1 MQDFTF
7 GKVRIHFHIE
17 HGVVISNTPSRRVVW
32 IRTKGG
38 DELRLE
44 YAFEDFHLRKGHKV
58 YVIYAGSSHK
68 EDMYPVLLRNHNLS
82 LSFDLES
89 SDFLYQ
95 ELIPTMRANGW
106 ILAVLLIPWP
116 FIFLLSGQWWG
127 GIVLPMI
134 YLMTV
139 GKFDDKRKARLV
151 PELDNHIY
159 MLDRRATA
167 RRVVTRALSR
177 NL

>member
-7 GKVRIHFHIE
+7 GKFKIHFQIE
-17 HGVVISNTPSRRVVW
+17 HGVVISNTPGRRVAW
-32 IRTKGG
+32 IRTKEG
-38 DELRLE
+38 DDLRLD
-44 YAFEDFHLRKGHKV
+44 YAFEDFHLRKGHEV
-58 YVIYAGSSHK
+58 YVIYAASSHK
-68 EDMYPVLLRNHNLS
+68 EGMYPVLLRNHNLS

-95 ELIPTMRANGW
+95 ELIPTMRGNGW

-116 FIFLLSGQWWG
+116 FIYLLSGQVWG
-127 GIVLPMI
+127 GIALPLI

-139 GKFDDKRKARLV
+139 GKRDDKRKKRLV

-167 RRVVTRALSR
+167 RYVVTRALSR